1 MTAAGVCLGS
11 GVTEGCPR
19 CGIPIDSL
27 CFDDSR
33 VVDNWPAARREV
45 LLASFVLPPQYCGV
59 LESFMQFTDAHA
71 QDPRLIL
78 TPSVQWRL
86 LIDRHPVAPYVDLAW
101 IVNPWGTWQPP
112 GIVIKLSAGAR
123 VDLVARRVAGVTDTI
138 QVVAGRITGRYW
150 YDVSFGAPTRRR
162 ALVP

>member
-1 MTAAGVCLGS
+1 MTAAGACLAS

-33 VVDNWPAARREV
+33 VVENWAGARREER
-45 LLASFVLPPQYCGV
+45 LAHFELPAQYCGV
-59 LESFMQFTDAHA
+59 LESFMQFTDVHA
-71 QDPRLIL
+71 QDPRRIA

-86 LIDRHPVAPYVDLAW
+86 LIDRHPASPYIDLAW
-101 IVNPWGTWQPP
+101 ILNPWGSWQPS
-112 GIVIKLSAGAR
+112 GVVIKLPAGAT
-123 VDLVARRVAGVTDTI
+123 VDLVARRVPGAADGI

-150 YDVSFGAPTRRR
+150 YDTSFGAPRGTR
-162 ALVP
+162 ALVR